1 MYMMLRRERLVMAS
15 KDIMKGIIFYIARM
29 IKTVL
34 IVVAVAYWSMHSI
47 RRYWKNYQQDKM
59 IEDFVGEDVDFTL
72 EYLEDDDDDAEE
84 DFGIFS

>member
-1 MYMMLRRERLVMAS
+1 MLRREHLVMAS

>member
-1 MYMMLRRERLVMAS
+1 MLRRERLVMAS